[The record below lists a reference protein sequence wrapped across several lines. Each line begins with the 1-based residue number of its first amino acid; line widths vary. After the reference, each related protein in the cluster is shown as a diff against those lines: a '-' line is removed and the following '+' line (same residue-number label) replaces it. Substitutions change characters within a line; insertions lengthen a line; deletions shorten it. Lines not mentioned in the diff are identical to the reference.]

1 MVEFGCTCVVP
12 LRAMPELSPEVT
24 NLSKDFQK
32 ILYSYTVKNFQNLI
46 TYNAFHSLLDMYVT
60 SGNLLE
66 TLAEE
71 RTF

>member
-1 MVEFGCTCVVP
+1 
-12 LRAMPELSPEVT
+12 MPELSPEVT

-60 SGNLLE
+60 SGKLLE